1 VSVTAISP
9 TNLSRGDFRHCQL
22 RHEQLISPVPVSAV
36 MQSASD
42 AITEIEL
49 ACFNAWTKDERSEFD
64 PLISA
69 DYVTAGAFGEHDTSW
84 DRQRMLRSGE
94 LNCRIVEATDV
105 EIKFHGEIAVLT
117 ARVKLTG
124 QRKGR
129 DISGEY
135 QHTRIYS
142 LRSGSWRA
150 VAGQLHPL

>member
-1 VSVTAISP
+1 MENHRNAT
-9 TNLSRGDFRHCQL
+9 
-22 RHEQLISPVPVSAV
+22 
-36 MQSASD
+36 D

-49 ACFNAWTKDERSEFD
+49 ACFNEWTRDERSDFD

-69 DYVTAGAFGEHDTSW
+69 DYVAAGAFGEHDTSL
-84 DRQRMLRSGE
+84 DRQRMLRTGE
-94 LNCRIVEATDV
+94 LTCRVVEANDV
-105 EIKFHGEIAVLT
+105 EIKFHGAVAVLT
-117 ARVKLTG
+117 ARVKLKG

-142 LRSGSWRA
+142 LRAGSWRA